1 MLSNVIQLVVI
12 IVIFILVLVA
22 TYFTT
27 RWIGKT
33 GAIQTQSPNIH
44 VKETFK
50 IAPNKYIQIIEL
62 GDQYY
67 AIGVSKDNIT
77 FLTALSKDQLDLTPV
92 DKEHSAVSFKDMMNK
107 FCLYLNT
114 RTDRN
119 IIYCKRLVRMFRR
132 KGVKAFARLCLLI
145 IVLLL
150 PTFFCGTVSYAAPPV
165 KSDADQDHIEGNGT
179 TGEVQDPDSPED
191 FQFSISSNAGATGLS
206 APLRILLVLTVLS
219 VAPFILLMMTS
230 FTRIIVVLHF
240 VRTALGT
247 QTSPPN
253 QVLLG
258 LALFLTLFIMSPVMV
273 QINDEAI
280 KPFDAG
286 EITQEEA
293 LERGMAPLRE
303 FMFKQT
309 NRKDIKLFLEIQE
322 KEDEVS
328 VENIDEIPSTVLIPA
343 FMISELRAA
352 FIMGFLLYLPFIV
365 IDMVVSSTLMSMGM
379 MMLPPTTISM
389 PFKLLLFVLADGWDL
404 LIGQVVK
411 TFY

>member
-1 MLSNVIQLVVI
+1 
-12 IVIFILVLVA
+12 
-22 TYFTT
+22 
-27 RWIGKT
+27 
-33 GAIQTQSPNIH
+33 
-44 VKETFK
+44 
-50 IAPNKYIQIIEL
+50 
-62 GDQYY
+62 
-67 AIGVSKDNIT
+67 
-77 FLTALSKDQLDLTPV
+77 
-92 DKEHSAVSFKDMMNK
+92 
-107 FCLYLNT
+107 
-114 RTDRN
+114 
-119 IIYCKRLVRMFRR
+119 MFRR

-286 EITQEEA
+286 EITQEES
-293 LERGMAPLRE
+293 LERGMTPLRE